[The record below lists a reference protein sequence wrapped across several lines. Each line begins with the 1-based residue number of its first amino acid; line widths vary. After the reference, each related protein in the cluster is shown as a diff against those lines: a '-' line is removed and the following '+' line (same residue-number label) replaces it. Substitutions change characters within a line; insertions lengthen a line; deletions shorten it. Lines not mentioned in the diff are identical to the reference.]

1 MYLEKIL
8 NINNMRT
15 IDFYEK
21 MENNKLKY
29 LYKKYEKISE
39 NNQLIIENKKI
50 NKQYCDKLIKIN
62 KDYDIDINLI
72 RMELTKRLWYGKL
85 KNDKK

>member
-1 MYLEKIL
+1 
-8 NINNMRT
+8 MRT